1 MLAGLLDW
9 PQATFASKITVN
21 GDIVEVV
28 REIDGGLQTVQF
40 KLPGVITC
48 DLRLNT
54 PRFATVPNIMKVIQY
69 FIHRRKTSLSKPSLW
84 KN

>member
-9 PQATFASKITVN
+9 PQATFASTITIADGVAQV
-21 GDIVEVV
+21 I
-28 REIDGGLQTVQF
+28 REIDGGLQTVKF

-54 PRFATVPNIMKVIQY
+54 PRFASVPNIMKV
-69 FIHRRKTSLSKPSLW
+69 
-84 KN
+84 